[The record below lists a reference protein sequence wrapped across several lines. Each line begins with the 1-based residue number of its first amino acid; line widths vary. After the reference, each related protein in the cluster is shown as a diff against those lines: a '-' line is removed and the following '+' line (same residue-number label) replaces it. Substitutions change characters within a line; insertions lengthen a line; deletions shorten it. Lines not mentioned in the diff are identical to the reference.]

1 MSSVSE
7 ILKQIEQRE
16 IRIGDTFYYA
26 NRKTKQAEECVAIE
40 LVPQY
45 PEAYIA
51 KKKETGEIFK
61 CYPGFDSFKSEQ
73 EAYEDA
79 QIEEDRMI
87 Y

>member
-16 IRIGDTFYYA
+16 IRTGDTFYYA
-26 NRKTKQAEECVAIE
+26 NRNTKQTEKCVAIK
-40 LVPQY
+40 LVPQF
-45 PEAYIA
+45 PTAYIA
-51 KKKETGEIFK
+51 KKVETGEIFK
-61 CYPGFDSFKSEQ
+61 CHPGVDSFKSEQ
-73 EAYEDA
+73 EAHAVA